1 MFTEAI
7 KKRRE
12 QKITQKELAKLAGVS
27 LKTINRYENNKSIN
41 IYSERKILH
50 ALDIDFLKNLDVNVE
65 KNIISFDKQ
74 AENYNEFRYINQKD
88 SIIQLVNSGYPYKN
102 KVVLDLGS
110 GTGFLSRE
118 IARMSKDVYALD
130 ISQAM
135 INKMETLNKKY
146 KINNLHPLKGDAH
159 SLPFIDDT
167 FDLIFT
173 RLTFHHFKDIDL
185 VLKEIK
191 RVLKKNGEL
200 IIVDIVSS
208 ENTTNF
214 DLENAFNKI
223 RDVSHNKFFRI
234 NEIKGKLKE
243 FKFNNLKVET
253 WKEKRDFDEWISLAK
268 FKDSDKILFNLM
280 KGFAMHNVD
289 IGINVTFIDNKI
301 KFVQKMVLIKATNI
315 K

>member
-7 KKRRE
+7 KKRKEER
-12 QKITQKELAKLAGVS
+12 ITQKELAKLAGVS
-27 LKTINRYENNKSIN
+27 LKTINRYENNKGIN
-41 IYSERKILH
+41 VYSEKKILQ
-50 ALDIDFLKNLDVNVE
+50 ALDIDFLKNIDIE

-74 AENYNEFRYINQKD
+74 AENYNDFRYINQKD
-88 SIIQLVNSGYPYKN
+88 SITQLVNSGYPYRN
-102 KVVLDLGS
+102 KTILDLGS

-118 IARMSKDVYALD
+118 IAKMSKDVYALD

-135 INKMETLNKKY
+135 INKMKILNKKY
-146 KINNLHPLKGDAH
+146 KINNLYPLKGDAH
-159 SLPFIDDT
+159 NLPFMENT

-173 RLTFHHFKDIDL
+173 RLTLHHFKDIDL

-208 ENTTNF
+208 ENSTNF

-234 NEIKGKLKE
+234 NEIKKKLKE
-243 FKFNNLKVET
+243 FKFSNLKVEA
-253 WKEKRDFDEWISLAK
+253 WKEKREFDEWISLAK

-280 KGFAMHNVD
+280 KGFATHNID
-289 IGINVTFIDNKI
+289 IGINITFTDDKI
-301 KFVQKMVLIKATNI
+301 NFIQKMVLIKAINI